1 MSMRLP
7 ANNDRGFSLLE
18 MLVVVT
24 ISMGVIG
31 AIVVNYNSFNEGQK
45 LRQAAL
51 SLKSNF
57 RLAQSR
63 AISGLKPSSGC
74 TSLRG
79 YTVTF
84 NQNGYSIQASCTEG
98 LVGQSV
104 DVTLPSSVTFSP
116 VPAALTF
123 AVLNGTASSATS
135 ITLSGVSNTFE
146 LQVST
151 SGDVNDTG
159 IE

>member
-1 MSMRLP
+1 MRLP
-7 ANNDRGFSLLE
+7 AYNNRGFSLLE

-45 LRQAAL
+45 IRQAAL
-51 SLKSNF
+51 TLKSNF

-63 AISGLKPSSGC
+63 AITGLKPSAGC

-98 LVGQSV
+98 LVGSTV
-104 DVTLPSSVTFSP
+104 DVVLPNSVTFSP
-116 VPAALTF
+116 VPSPLSF
-123 AVLNGTASSATS
+123 AVLNGTASSATT
-135 ITLSGVSNTFE
+135 ITLSGVNNTFE
-146 LQVST
+146 LQVSS

>member
-1 MSMRLP
+1 MIHP
-7 ANNDRGFSLLE
+7 ADIKRGFSLIEL
-18 MLVVVT
+18 LVVVA

-51 SLKSNF
+51 TLKSDL

-63 AISGLKPSSGC
+63 AITGLKPSAGC

-84 NQNGYSIQASCTEG
+84 NQNGYSVQALCTEG
-98 LVGQSV
+98 LAGQA
-104 DVTLPSSVTFSP
+104 VTVSLPGSVTFSP
-116 VPAALTF
+116 VPGALTF
-123 AVLNGTASSATS
+123 AVLNGTASSAV
-135 ITLSGVSNTFE
+135 TLTLAGINNTYGV
-146 LQVST
+146 QVSS

-159 IE
+159 IQ